1 MNTVRIANGQ
11 AFWGDSPAAPVAQVR
26 GGDIDYLTLDYLAE
40 ITMSVLRKQYERDPD
55 AGYARDFVDL
65 MSEIMQECIERDI
78 KVVANAGGVNPQ
90 GCAQALLDVAASK
103 GISGL
108 REFMHTHVSRVCTTV
123 EGQALADN
131 SDVLMSKTAPANL
144 AAARRRYEDVLASI
158 LRSGIASGDFRD
170 VPVRPVVKF
179 IFAGLNSV
187 RQWYQPSGEFPLE
200 RVVDDVMGILLT
212 GVLAAGRSSSIE
224 STDLFD
230 RTRTEK

>member
-1 MNTVRIANGQ
+1 MSEQADAHASEAPEYAAVGEPPAKRRRELRQTRRRMEILEAAAEEFAIRGYHDASLQRI
-11 AFWGDSPAAPVAQVR
+11 GDKVGLSKASLYYYVSSKS
-26 GGDIDYLTLDYLAE
+26 DLLAE
-40 ITMSVLRKQYERDPD
+40 LLIAAVDSQPAEVSEGEPAER
-55 AGYARDFVDL
+55 
-65 MSEIMQECIERDI
+65 
-78 KVVANAGGVNPQ
+78 
-90 GCAQALLDVAASK
+90 
-103 GISGL
+103 L

-187 RQWYQPSGEFPLE
+187 PQWYQPSGEFPLE

>member
-1 MNTVRIANGQ
+1 MEILEAAAEEFAIRGYHDASLQRI
-11 AFWGDSPAAPVAQVR
+11 GDKVGLSKASLYYYVSSKS
-26 GGDIDYLTLDYLAE
+26 DLLAE
-40 ITMSVLRKQYERDPD
+40 LLIAAVDSQPAEVSEGEPAER
-55 AGYARDFVDL
+55 
-65 MSEIMQECIERDI
+65 
-78 KVVANAGGVNPQ
+78 
-90 GCAQALLDVAASK
+90 
-103 GISGL
+103 L

-187 RQWYQPSGEFPLE
+187 PQWYQPSGEFPLE

-212 GVLAAGRSSSIE
+212 GVLADGRSSSIAP
-224 STDLFD
+224 TD
-230 RTRTEK
+230 

>member
-1 MNTVRIANGQ
+1 MSEQADAHASEAPEYAAVGEPPAKRRRELRQTRRRMEILEAAAEEFAIRGYHDASLQRI
-11 AFWGDSPAAPVAQVR
+11 GDKVGLSKASLYYYVSSKS
-26 GGDIDYLTLDYLAE
+26 DLLAE
-40 ITMSVLRKQYERDPD
+40 LLIGAVDAQPAEVSEGEPGER
-55 AGYARDFVDL
+55 
-65 MSEIMQECIERDI
+65 
-78 KVVANAGGVNPQ
+78 
-90 GCAQALLDVAASK
+90 
-103 GISGL
+103 L

-187 RQWYQPSGEFPLE
+187 PQWYQPSGEFPLE

>member
-1 MNTVRIANGQ
+1 MSEQADAHASEAPEHAAGGEPPAKRRRELRQSRRRLEILEAAAEEFAIRGYHDASLQRI
-11 AFWGDSPAAPVAQVR
+11 GDKVGLSKASLYYYVSSKS
-26 GGDIDYLTLDYLAE
+26 DLLAE
-40 ITMSVLRKQYERDPD
+40 LLIGAVDSQPAEVSEGEPAER
-55 AGYARDFVDL
+55 
-65 MSEIMQECIERDI
+65 
-78 KVVANAGGVNPQ
+78 
-90 GCAQALLDVAASK
+90 
-103 GISGL
+103 L

-187 RQWYQPSGEFPLE
+187 PQWYQPSGEFPLE

-212 GVLAAGRSSSIE
+212 GVLADGRSSSI
-224 STDLFD
+224 SPDPFD

>member
-1 MNTVRIANGQ
+1 MSEQADAHASEAPEYAAGAEPPAKRRRELRQTRRRLEILEAAAEEFAIRGYHDASLQRI
-11 AFWGDSPAAPVAQVR
+11 GDKVGLSKASLYYYVSSKS
-26 GGDIDYLTLDYLAE
+26 DLLAE
-40 ITMSVLRKQYERDPD
+40 LLIAAVDSQPAEVSEGEPAER
-55 AGYARDFVDL
+55 
-65 MSEIMQECIERDI
+65 
-78 KVVANAGGVNPQ
+78 
-90 GCAQALLDVAASK
+90 
-103 GISGL
+103 L

-187 RQWYQPSGEFPLE
+187 PQWYQPSGEFPLE

-212 GVLAAGRSSSIE
+212 GVLADGRSSSIAP
-224 STDLFD
+224 DPFD

>member
-1 MNTVRIANGQ
+1 MSEQADAHASEAPEYAAVGEPPAKRRRELRQTRRRMEILEAAAEEFAIRGYHDASLQRI
-11 AFWGDSPAAPVAQVR
+11 GDKVGLSKASLYYYVSSKS
-26 GGDIDYLTLDYLAE
+26 DLLAE
-40 ITMSVLRKQYERDPD
+40 LLIAAVDSQPAEVSEGEPAER
-55 AGYARDFVDL
+55 
-65 MSEIMQECIERDI
+65 
-78 KVVANAGGVNPQ
+78 
-90 GCAQALLDVAASK
+90 
-103 GISGL
+103 L

-187 RQWYQPSGEFPLE
+187 PQWYQPSGEFPLE

-212 GVLAAGRSSSIE
+212 GVLADGRSSSIAP
-224 STDLFD
+224 TDLFD

>member
-1 MNTVRIANGQ
+1 MSDQADAHASEAPEYAAVGEPPAKRRRELRQTRRRMEILEAAAEEFAIRGYHDASLQRI
-11 AFWGDSPAAPVAQVR
+11 GDKVGLSKASLYYYVSSKS
-26 GGDIDYLTLDYLAE
+26 DLLAE
-40 ITMSVLRKQYERDPD
+40 LLIAAVDSQPAEVSEGEPAER
-55 AGYARDFVDL
+55 
-65 MSEIMQECIERDI
+65 
-78 KVVANAGGVNPQ
+78 
-90 GCAQALLDVAASK
+90 
-103 GISGL
+103 L

-187 RQWYQPSGEFPLE
+187 PQWYQPSGEFPLE

>member
-1 MNTVRIANGQ
+1 MSEQADAHASEAPEYAAVGEPPAKRRRELRQTRRRMEILEAAAEEFAIRGYHDASLQRI
-11 AFWGDSPAAPVAQVR
+11 GDKVGLSKASLYYYVSSKS
-26 GGDIDYLTLDYLAE
+26 DLLAE
-40 ITMSVLRKQYERDPD
+40 LLIAAVDSQPAEVSEGEPAER
-55 AGYARDFVDL
+55 
-65 MSEIMQECIERDI
+65 
-78 KVVANAGGVNPQ
+78 
-90 GCAQALLDVAASK
+90 
-103 GISGL
+103 L

>member
-1 MNTVRIANGQ
+1 MSEQANGNSAEAQEYAAGAEPPAKKRRELRQ
-11 AFWGDSPAAPVAQVR
+11 ARRRMEILEAAAEEFAVRGYHDASLQSIGEKVGLSKASLYYYVSSKSDLLAELLTAAVDSQPAQVSE
-26 GGDIDYLTLDYLAE
+26 GQP
-40 ITMSVLRKQYERDPD
+40 VER
-55 AGYARDFVDL
+55 
-65 MSEIMQECIERDI
+65 
-78 KVVANAGGVNPQ
+78 
-90 GCAQALLDVAASK
+90 
-103 GISGL
+103 L

-158 LRSGIASGDFRD
+158 LRSGIASGEFRD

-187 RQWYQPSGEFPLE
+187 PQWYRPSGEFPLE
-200 RVVDDVMGILLT
+200 RVVDDVMGVLLA
-212 GVLAAGRSSSIE
+212 GVVASGRWSSSDP
-224 STDLFD
+224 TDSSN

>member
-1 MNTVRIANGQ
+1 MSEQADAHASEAPEYAAVGEPPAKRRRELRQTRRRMEILEAAAEEFAIRGYHDASLQRI
-11 AFWGDSPAAPVAQVR
+11 GDKVGLSKPSLYYYVSSKS
-26 GGDIDYLTLDYLAE
+26 DLLAE
-40 ITMSVLRKQYERDPD
+40 LLIAAVDSQPAEVSEGEPAER
-55 AGYARDFVDL
+55 
-65 MSEIMQECIERDI
+65 
-78 KVVANAGGVNPQ
+78 
-90 GCAQALLDVAASK
+90 
-103 GISGL
+103 L

-158 LRSGIASGDFRD
+158 LRSGIASGDFRN

>member
-1 MNTVRIANGQ
+1 MSEQADAHASEAPECAAGGEPPAKRRRELRQTRRRMEILEAAAEEFAIRGYHDASLQRI
-11 AFWGDSPAAPVAQVR
+11 GDKVGLSKASLYYYVSSKSDLLAELLIAAVDSQPAQVSE
-26 GGDIDYLTLDYLAE
+26 GEPAE
-40 ITMSVLRKQYERDPD
+40 R
-55 AGYARDFVDL
+55 
-65 MSEIMQECIERDI
+65 
-78 KVVANAGGVNPQ
+78 
-90 GCAQALLDVAASK
+90 
-103 GISGL
+103 L

-187 RQWYQPSGEFPLE
+187 PQWYQPSGEFPLE

-212 GVLAAGRSSSIE
+212 GVLADGRSSSIAPD
-224 STDLFD
+224 SFD
-230 RTRTEK
+230 RTPTEK

>member
-1 MNTVRIANGQ
+1 MSEQADAHASEAPEYAAGGEPPAKRRRELRQTRRRLEILEAAAEEFAIRGYHDASLQRI
-11 AFWGDSPAAPVAQVR
+11 GDKVGLSKASLYYYVSSKS
-26 GGDIDYLTLDYLAE
+26 DLLAE
-40 ITMSVLRKQYERDPD
+40 LLIAAVDSQPAEVSEGEPAER
-55 AGYARDFVDL
+55 
-65 MSEIMQECIERDI
+65 
-78 KVVANAGGVNPQ
+78 
-90 GCAQALLDVAASK
+90 
-103 GISGL
+103 L

-187 RQWYQPSGEFPLE
+187 PQWYQPSGEFPLE

-212 GVLAAGRSSSIE
+212 GVLADGRSSSIAPD
-224 STDLFD
+224 SFD

>member
-1 MNTVRIANGQ
+1 MSEQADAHASEAPEYAAVGEPPAKRRRELRQTRRRMEILEAAAEKFAIRGYHDASLQRI
-11 AFWGDSPAAPVAQVR
+11 GDKVGLSKASLYYYVSSKS
-26 GGDIDYLTLDYLAE
+26 DLLAE
-40 ITMSVLRKQYERDPD
+40 LLIAAVDSQPAEVSEGEPAER
-55 AGYARDFVDL
+55 
-65 MSEIMQECIERDI
+65 
-78 KVVANAGGVNPQ
+78 
-90 GCAQALLDVAASK
+90 
-103 GISGL
+103 L

>member
-1 MNTVRIANGQ
+1 MSEQADAHASEAPEYAAVGEPPAKRRRELRQTRRRMEILEAAAEEFAIRGYHDASLQRI
-11 AFWGDSPAAPVAQVR
+11 GDKVGLSKASLYYYVSSKS
-26 GGDIDYLTLDYLAE
+26 DLLAE
-40 ITMSVLRKQYERDPD
+40 LLIAAVDSQPAEVSEGEPAER
-55 AGYARDFVDL
+55 
-65 MSEIMQECIERDI
+65 
-78 KVVANAGGVNPQ
+78 
-90 GCAQALLDVAASK
+90 
-103 GISGL
+103 L

-187 RQWYQPSGEFPLE
+187 PQWYQPSGEFPLE

-212 GVLAAGRSSSIE
+212 GVLADGRSSSIAPD
-224 STDLFD
+224 SFD

>member
-1 MNTVRIANGQ
+1 MSEQADAHASEAPEYAAVGEPPAKRRRELRQTRRRMEILEAAAEEFAIRGYHDASLQRI
-11 AFWGDSPAAPVAQVR
+11 GDKVGLSKASLYYYVSSKS
-26 GGDIDYLTLDYLAE
+26 DLLAE
-40 ITMSVLRKQYERDPD
+40 LLIAAVDSQPAEVSEGEPAER
-55 AGYARDFVDL
+55 
-65 MSEIMQECIERDI
+65 
-78 KVVANAGGVNPQ
+78 
-90 GCAQALLDVAASK
+90 
-103 GISGL
+103 L

-187 RQWYQPSGEFPLE
+187 PQWYQPSGEFPLE

-212 GVLAAGRSSSIE
+212 GVLADGRSSSIAPD
-224 STDLFD
+224 SFD
-230 RTRTEK
+230 RTPTEK

>member
-1 MNTVRIANGQ
+1 
-11 AFWGDSPAAPVAQVR
+11 
-26 GGDIDYLTLDYLAE
+26 
-40 ITMSVLRKQYERDPD
+40 
-55 AGYARDFVDL
+55 
-65 MSEIMQECIERDI
+65 MSEQADAHASEAPEY
-78 KVVANAGGVNPQ
+78 AAGGVTPAKRRRELRQ
-90 GCAQALLDVAASK
+90 TRRRVEILEAAAEEFAIRGYHDASLQRIGDKVGLSKASLYYYVSSKSDLLAELLIAAVDSQPAEVSE
-103 GISGL
+103 GEPAERL

-187 RQWYQPSGEFPLE
+187 PQWYQPSGEFPLE

-212 GVLAAGRSSSIE
+212 GVLADGRSSSIAP
-224 STDLFD
+224 DPFD

>member
-1 MNTVRIANGQ
+1 MSEQADAHASEAPEYAAVGEPPAKRRRELRQTRRRMEILEAAAEEFAIRGYHDASLQRI
-11 AFWGDSPAAPVAQVR
+11 GDKVGLSKASLYYYVSSKS
-26 GGDIDYLTLDYLAE
+26 DLLAE
-40 ITMSVLRKQYERDPD
+40 LLIAAVDSQPAEVSEGEPAER
-55 AGYARDFVDL
+55 
-65 MSEIMQECIERDI
+65 
-78 KVVANAGGVNPQ
+78 
-90 GCAQALLDVAASK
+90 
-103 GISGL
+103 L

-187 RQWYQPSGEFPLE
+187 PQWYQPSGEFPLE

-212 GVLAAGRSSSIE
+212 GVLADGRSSSIAP
-224 STDLFD
+224 DPFD
-230 RTRTEK
+230 RTRTET